1 MNKKIVIVDGVR
13 TPFAK
18 AFTDFND
25 VPAKELAR
33 VAFAELLQ
41 RTELDPSLVDEVIL
55 GAVATTSDAAN
66 IARVVSLM
74 AGIPQRRRAVT
85 VSRNCAS
92 GVESVTN
99 AYEKILTGL
108 DSVVLAG
115 GAESMSNVPLTHK
128 KSVQNFFVRSRKASL
143 FEKAA
148 MIWKIKKDFLS
159 PVIGLEEALTDP
171 VCGLNMGQTAEVLAQ
186 EFGIT
191 RDEED
196 RFALESH
203 RRATAARARL
213 AEEIAPVYPGPDYR
227 KVVTQDNGVRE
238 NQSLEDLGKLRPVFD
253 PVSGTVTAGNS
264 SQVTDGACALLV
276 MEEER
281 ARALGFQPLGVIRS
295 YAYEGL
301 DPRRM
306 GLGPAYAIPVALEKA
321 GVAFTDI
328 ELMEINE
335 AFAAQVI
342 ACERALAS
350 DEFCRKELGLSGAV
364 GKIDRSR
371 LNVNGGAIALGHPVG
386 TTGSRLILTLLLEMK
401 RRGLGLGLVSLC
413 VGGGLGA
420 AVVLERI

>member
-1 MNKKIVIVDGVR
+1 MDQKIVIVSGVR

-41 RTELDPSLVDEVIL
+41 RTELDPSVVDEVIL
-55 GAVATTSDAAN
+55 GTVATTSDAAN
-66 IARVVSLM
+66 IARVVSLL
-74 AGIPQRRRAVT
+74 AGVPERRRAVT

-92 GVESVTN
+92 GIEAVTN
-99 AYEKILTGL
+99 AYEKIMTGL
-108 DSVVLAG
+108 DSVILAG
-115 GAESMSNVPLTHK
+115 GAESMSNVPLTYK
-128 KSVQNFFVRSRKASL
+128 KSVQDFFVQSRKASL
-143 FEKAA
+143 LEKAA
-148 MIWKIKKDFLS
+148 MAWKVKKDFFS
-159 PVIGLEEALTDP
+159 PVIGLQQALTDP
-171 VCGLNMGQTAEVLAQ
+171 VCGLNMGQTAEVLAK

-203 RRATAARARL
+203 RRAAAGRARL
-213 AEEIAPVYPGPDYR
+213 AEEIVPVYPGPDYR
-227 KVVTQDNGVRE
+227 KAVTQDNGVRE
-238 NQSLEDLGKLRPVFD
+238 NQSLEELAKLRPVFD
-253 PVSGTVTAGNS
+253 PANGTVTAGNS
-264 SQVTDGACALLV
+264 SQVTDGACALLI
-276 MEEER
+276 MKEER
-281 ARALGFQPLGVIRS
+281 ARELGFQPLGFIRS

-306 GLGPAYAIPVALEKA
+306 GLGPAYAIPTALKKA
-321 GVAFTDI
+321 GAVLSDI
-328 ELMEINE
+328 ELIEINE

-350 DEFCRKELGLSGAV
+350 DEFCRNKLGLSAAL
-364 GKIDRSR
+364 GKIDRSK